1 MTTPFA
7 GNFDALGRWR
17 ATLLDRLAV
26 VQRFVADHELGDATS
41 DAFVAALR
49 ERIAN
54 DKVVVAF
61 VAEFSRGKSELINAI
76 FFADTGRRVLPATPG
91 RTTMCPVELA
101 CEPGQL
107 ASLALLPIETR
118 HEGAS
123 LADLR
128 QRPRAWTQYSLQGGA
143 AEQLSEAVAQVMRT
157 RWVDKD
163 EARALGFWNDERD
176 DERAQDN
183 PTPDAAGR
191 IEIPVWRHALVNY
204 PHPLLERGLVVLD
217 TPGLNALGAEPEL
230 TLGLLPNA
238 QATVFVLGADS
249 GVTRTDMQLWRDH
262 LGARSMAHF
271 VVLNKI
277 DTLRDPLS
285 SPGQVT
291 NQIESLR
298 QATARALEI
307 PPERV
312 FALSA
317 REALTAR
324 IQGDA
329 DALRR
334 SGLPQLEEALG
345 SQLLQQRHALLQGVV
360 NEAAQQLQAQL
371 ARRAGERRRQLTEQI
386 LELRSLRGKSA
397 NQLQA
402 VRERAT
408 QESAEFEQCNVQIQ
422 ALRAVHLR
430 MLNRA
435 MAQLA
440 SDALRAE
447 VLQMQQE
454 LEDSLLKLGARKAF
468 VALCSRLRGRLAMA
482 QEQGEEIHTMLRA
495 SHARLNAEFAFGL
508 ALDAAPDLRHFGHEL
523 EMIEAGYTRYL
534 GLGQALRLSQPR
546 FLDRFTRMLV
556 SKLRVVFESAAGEI
570 ELWNKSALSH
580 LESQLAERRRAF
592 RRRAEALTRIQLAA
606 GELEQRIA
614 ELTAQDAAVAVSLKR
629 AEELTQAL
637 QALAPPEVAAGSAAQ
652 QASADAA
659 AGAVAPPA
667 PRRRAGISKA
677 ATSRARKR
685 A

>member
-1 MTTPFA
+1 
-7 GNFDALGRWR
+7 
-17 ATLLDRLAV
+17 
-26 VQRFVADHELGDATS
+26 
-41 DAFVAALR
+41 
-49 ERIAN
+49 
-54 DKVVVAF
+54 
-61 VAEFSRGKSELINAI
+61 
-76 FFADTGRRVLPATPG
+76 
-91 RTTMCPVELA
+91 
-101 CEPGQL
+101 
-107 ASLALLPIETR
+107 
-118 HEGAS
+118 
-123 LADLR
+123 
-128 QRPRAWTQYSLQGGA
+128 
-143 AEQLSEAVAQVMRT
+143 
-157 RWVDKD
+157 
-163 EARALGFWNDERD
+163 
-176 DERAQDN
+176 
-183 PTPDAAGR
+183 
-191 IEIPVWRHALVNY
+191 
-204 PHPLLERGLVVLD
+204 
-217 TPGLNALGAEPEL
+217 
-230 TLGLLPNA
+230 
-238 QATVFVLGADS
+238 
-249 GVTRTDMQLWRDH
+249 
-262 LGARSMAHF
+262 
-271 VVLNKI
+271 
-277 DTLRDPLS
+277 
-285 SPGQVT
+285 
-291 NQIESLR
+291 
-298 QATARALEI
+298 
-307 PPERV
+307 
-312 FALSA
+312 
-317 REALTAR
+317 
-324 IQGDA
+324 
-329 DALRR
+329 
-334 SGLPQLEEALG
+334 
-345 SQLLQQRHALLQGVV
+345 
-360 NEAAQQLQAQL
+360 
-371 ARRAGERRRQLTEQI
+371 
-386 LELRSLRGKSA
+386 
-397 NQLQA
+397 
-402 VRERAT
+402 
-408 QESAEFEQCNVQIQ
+408 
-422 ALRAVHLR
+422 

-652 QASADAA
+652 QATADVA

-677 ATSRARKR
+677 ATPRARKR